1 MWPAAKPLFQRLAE
15 YAAAIALREGSR
27 QLGYRQLLDELQR
40 RSAQLQQSGAQRIA
54 LALDNGSD
62 WVLWDLA
69 ILHAGLV
76 CVPLPGF
83 FSAAQQQHVLDSAG
97 IDCLIGDNAAAYAA
111 LGFAASAGGLLQRR
125 PDNLPELPA
134 GTCKI
139 TYTSGTTGQ
148 PKGVCLDI
156 ATQLAVAQSLLQAS
170 ASCRVER
177 HLCVLPLATLLENI
191 AGVYAPLLAGAQIEL
206 MSMAQIGLLGASQ
219 FDLPRF
225 LGALN
230 QARPHSLILLP
241 QLLLAL
247 VSAAERGLPLPD
259 SLRFIAV
266 GGGRVASQLLQRAEA
281 LGLPV
286 FEGYGL
292 SECASVVCLNTPK
305 NRRIGT
311 VGQPLAHL
319 QIRLAEDREVL
330 VKGPRLLGY
339 LGEPAPTEEW
349 LGTGDLGH
357 FDGEFLVLHGRKK
370 HQFIT
375 AFGRNVN
382 PEWVEAELVQ
392 QLPIA
397 QAWLHGEALP
407 GNVAVL
413 VPRFAHSSDQQ
424 LAAAVATVNL
434 TLPDYARV
442 HHWLRAE
449 QAFSSAN
456 DLATANGRLRR
467 AALLRHYQGAIE
479 QLMATESCY
488 GEAR

>member
-1 MWPAAKPLFQRLAE
+1 MWPAAEALFHHLSQQGER
-15 YAAAIALREGSR
+15 IALSDGSR
-27 QLGYRQLLDELQR
+27 QLSYRQLLDDLQQRSEQLR
-40 RSAQLQQSGAQRIA
+40 RSGVQRVA
-54 LALDNGSD
+54 LALDNGID

-69 ILHAGLV
+69 ALKAGLV

-97 IDCLIGDNAAAYAA
+97 VDCLIGANLAEYRD
-111 LGFAASAGGLLQRR
+111 LGFAEMAGGLLQRPLDR
-125 PDNLPELPA
+125 PAVLPV

-148 PKGVCLDI
+148 PKGVCLD
-156 ATQLAVAQSLLQAS
+156 AQTQLRVADSLYRAS
-170 ASCRVER
+170 ASCRIEH

-191 AGVYAPLLAGAQIEL
+191 AGVYAPLLAGARIEL
-206 MSMAQIGLLGASQ
+206 RPMAQIGLQGASQ

-225 LGALN
+225 LDTLN
-230 QARPHSLILLP
+230 SVQPHSLILLP

-247 VSAAERGLPLPD
+247 VSAAEQGLPLPA

-266 GGGRVASQLLQRAEA
+266 GGGRVAPQLLRRSEA

-292 SECASVVCLNTPK
+292 SECASVVCLNTPQQ
-305 NRRIGT
+305 RRIGT
-311 VGQPLAHL
+311 VGLPLAHL
-319 QIRLAEDREVL
+319 ELRLGADQEVQ
-330 VKGPRLLGY
+330 VRGPRMLGY
-339 LGEPAPTEEW
+339 LGEPAPEGEW

-357 FDGEFLVLHGRKK
+357 FVDGFLILHGRKK
-370 HQFIT
+370 HQFVT

-407 GNVAVL
+407 ANVAVL
-413 VPRFAHSSDQQ
+413 VPRFARISDRQ
-424 LAAAVATVNL
+424 LAEAVDQVNQ
-434 TLPDYARV
+434 TLPDYAQV

-449 QAFSSAN
+449 QPFSAAN
-456 DLATANGRLRR
+456 QLATANGRLRR
-467 AALLRHYQGAIE
+467 AALYERYQAAIDA
-479 QLMATESCY
+479 LMVDESSY
-488 GEAR
+488 GDA